1 MDDRVLDDLYNI
13 DSQVFY
19 QKSKRNLKFASFF
32 LVVAIFTILLSF
44 NFGFLSEIWSTI
56 GGVLM
61 LIATVLS
68 GIGLVNGVKSFRKKE
83 DPSSGRILV
92 FLGNLLIFGLFM
104 WSIILSFIEVLNAI
118 DLGKSIT
125 N

>member
-13 DSQVFY
+13 DNQVFY

-68 GIGLVNGVKSFRKKE
+68 GIGLVNGVKSFMKKE

-104 WSIILSFIEVLNAI
+104 WSIILSFIEVWNAI